1 MLTKS
6 QPQTTI
12 QPDEKM
18 RKIEIGPLK
27 LNKETVKELTTGERK
42 LIRGGNAK
50 CHSTY
55 IIGGGGKDDR
65 GDTLT

>member
-27 LNKETVKELTTGERK
+27 LNKETVKELTNGETK
-42 LIRGGNAK
+42 LIRGGG

-55 IIGGGGKDDR
+55 VVAAAGSGKPVIS
-65 GDTLT
+65 

>member
-12 QPDEKM
+12 QPDEKN
-18 RKIEIGPLK
+18 RKIEIGQLK
-27 LNKETVKELTTGERK
+27 LNKETVKELTTGETK

-55 IIGGGGKDDR
+55 AFADVNGKP
-65 GDTLT
+65 GKVLT